1 MQWTADH
8 LHQWYGHDQQSLPDA
23 HQKISSVVLHLL
35 TGDAGQRALAAW
47 ALSWDAAQQTAG
59 NTWQAGILS
68 YGLDDPY
75 DAARWM
81 VLNSLKKL
89 DPSIKKEL
97 TAQLSPDQI
106 RSIQNRMLEYIE
118 KEKAEQRVVRKP
130 DGTLDVELLRFLL
143 QQRNGRQMYLQE

>member
-1 MQWTADH
+1 MSYRENLST
-8 LHQWYGHDQQSLPDA
+8 
-23 HQKISSVVLHLL
+23 HLL
-35 TGDAGQRALAAW
+35 LILVAAVWGSPW
-47 ALSWDAAQQTAG
+47 AVG
-59 NTWQAGILS
+59 RFLS

-106 RSIQNRMLEYIE
+106 RSIQNRMLEHIE

-130 DGTLDVELLRFLL
+130 DGTLDVELVRFLL